1 MKEVLFEHIKEV
13 PPSDYMKFGDGRKTY
28 TGVGQFSNGYGLS
41 VVKHRS
47 SYGGQD
53 GLYEIMLMKN
63 DVPISMDGITFK
75 DDTVKGFLTAADVI
89 EIIETV
95 RELPGTV

>member
-1 MKEVLFEHIKEV
+1 
-13 PPSDYMKFGDGRKTY
+13 
-28 TGVGQFSNGYGLS
+28 
-41 VVKHRS
+41 
-47 SYGGQD
+47 
-53 GLYEIMLMKN
+53 MLMKN